1 VLEQSCK
8 AYPEPAEQST
18 TSVTIENI
26 DGAGVQGVLNTED
39 AGSGA
44 SLTANFSLKYCPLPS
59 PPGERCCQ

>member
-1 VLEQSCK
+1 M
-8 AYPEPAEQST
+8 

-26 DGAGVQGVLNTED
+26 DGVGVQGVLNTED